1 MSMLPTRLALAAAI
15 LSTLATGCLI
25 NVDDNPPPPTYTSST
40 PDPQPV
46 KPTAPILARLDADK
60 TMNAKGGDGV
70 GVFVEY
76 QSGGHWHVWWTCDT
90 SLTGQACTFTHQIT
104 GGPFRNIK
112 SEGAGR
118 DANDSI
124 ATTSTVTSGVA
135 DMFFDTDA
143 GATITIQSTVAG
155 ADNADGRYF
164 FFVQEGKVNGGFAGR
179 LSNPLQFQPTSP

>member
-1 MSMLPTRLALAAAI
+1 MSMFSPRLAFAAAI

-25 NVDDNPPPPTYTSST
+25 SVEDNPPPPNTST
-40 PDPQPV
+40 PVEPQPV
-46 KPTAPILARLDADK
+46 GNSGPVLARLDADK

-76 QSGGHWHVWWTCDT
+76 QSGGHWHIWWTCDT
-90 SLTGQACTFTHQIT
+90 SLTGQTCSFSHAVT

-118 DANDSI
+118 DAAQSI
-124 ATTSTVTSGVA
+124 TTQSTVSSGIGE
-135 DMFFDTDA
+135 MFFDTDA
-143 GATITIQSTVAG
+143 GAIITVTSSVAG
-155 ADNADGRYF
+155 ADNTDGRYF
-164 FFVQEGKVNGGFAGR
+164 FFVQDGKVNGGFAGR